1 MLNSLALI
9 ILLGLVSA
17 MILEKIK
24 LPNIIGMLI
33 VGIMLGPSMF
43 NMLDESLLSISG
55 DIKEIALIIILLKA
69 GLSLDLT
76 DLKKVGRPAVLLCF
90 LPATFEIL
98 GFIIFGPKLLG
109 LTLLESAIL
118 GAVMGAVSPAV
129 IVPRMTFLLENGY
142 GKKGLPQ
149 MVIAGSSADDVY
161 VIVIF
166 TALLALAKGSKISIM
181 SFLNIPISIILG
193 ILMGVLVGFI
203 MVYLFKNYK
212 LRNTYKVIILL
223 SICFLFVSI
232 EKSLE
237 GKLAIS
243 GFLAIMAM
251 GVTIFNKY
259 PSLSKIF
266 QVKFSKMWLISE
278 IILFVL
284 VGASVNISYA
294 FKAGLC
300 TVVMIFIALLFRML
314 GTYLCLLKTKFNNKE
329 RLFTCITQ
337 IPKATVQAA
346 IGGVPLEMGLLCGN
360 TVLTVAVLSIIITA
374 PLGSILI
381 DKTQYK
387 LLKK

>member
-90 LPATFEIL
+90 IPATFEIL

-129 IVPRMTFLLENGY
+129 IVPRMTFLLENGF

-294 FKAGLC
+294 FKAGLG
-300 TVVMIFIALLFRML
+300 TIVIIFIALLFRML

>member
-90 LPATFEIL
+90 IPATFEIL

-193 ILMGVLVGFI
+193 IIMGVLVGFI

-294 FKAGLC
+294 FKAGLG
-300 TVVMIFIALLFRML
+300 TIVIIFIALLFRML

>member
-43 NMLDESLLSISG
+43 NMLDESLLAISG

-294 FKAGLC
+294 FKAGLG
-300 TVVMIFIALLFRML
+300 TIVIIFIALLFRML
-314 GTYLCLLKTKFNNKE
+314 GTYLCLLKTNFNNKE

>member
-9 ILLGLVSA
+9 ILLGLISA

-43 NMLDESLLSISG
+43 NMIDESLLSISG

-166 TALLALAKGSKISIM
+166 TALLALAKGSKVSIM

-193 ILMGVLVGFI
+193 ILMGVLVGSI

-294 FKAGLC
+294 FKAGLG
-300 TVVMIFIALLFRML
+300 TIAIIFIALLFRML
-314 GTYLCLLKTKFNNKE
+314 GTYLCLLKTNFNNKE

>member
-24 LPNIIGMLI
+24 LPNIIGMLV

-294 FKAGLC
+294 FKAGLG
-300 TVVMIFIALLFRML
+300 TIVIIFIALLFRML

>member
-1 MLNSLALI
+1 
-9 ILLGLVSA
+9 

-90 LPATFEIL
+90 IPATFEIL

-129 IVPRMTFLLENGY
+129 IVPRMTSLLENGY

-294 FKAGLC
+294 FKAGLG
-300 TVVMIFIALLFRML
+300 TIVIIFIALLFRML

>member
-24 LPNIIGMLI
+24 LPNIIGMLL

-129 IVPRMTFLLENGY
+129 IVPRMTSLLENGY

-166 TALLALAKGSKISIM
+166 TALLALAKGSKVSIM

-294 FKAGLC
+294 FKAGLS
-300 TVVMIFIALLFRML
+300 TIIIIFIALLFRML
-314 GTYLCLLKTKFNNKE
+314 GTYLCLLKTNFNNKE

>member
-9 ILLGLVSA
+9 ILFGLISA
-17 MILEKIK
+17 MILEKLK

-33 VGIMLGPSMF
+33 VGILLGPSMF
-43 NMLDESLLSISG
+43 NMIDESLLNISG

-76 DLKKVGRPAVLLCF
+76 DLKKVGRPAILLCF

-98 GFIIFGPKLLG
+98 GFLFFGPKLLG

-129 IVPRMTFLLENGY
+129 IVPRMTYLLENGY

-166 TALLALAKGSKISIM
+166 TALLALARGSKVSIM
-181 SFLNIPISIILG
+181 NFLNIPISIILG
-193 ILMGVLVGFI
+193 IFLGVLVGSI

-232 EKSLE
+232 EKTLE

-266 QVKFSKMWLISE
+266 QIKFSKMWLISE

-294 FKAGLC
+294 LNAGLN
-300 TVVMIFIALLFRML
+300 TILIIFIALLFRML
-314 GTYLCLLKTKFNNKE
+314 GTYLCLLKTKFNNNE

-387 LLKK
+387 LLEK

>member
-9 ILLGLVSA
+9 ILLGLVSS

-43 NMLDESLLSISG
+43 NMIDESLLSISG

-129 IVPRMTFLLENGY
+129 IVPRMTYLLENGF

-193 ILMGVLVGFI
+193 ILMGVLVGSI

-294 FKAGLC
+294 FKAGLS
-300 TVVMIFIALLFRML
+300 TIVIIFIALLFRML
-314 GTYLCLLKTKFNNKE
+314 GTYLCLLKTNFNNKE

>member
-109 LTLLESAIL
+109 FTLLESAIL

-193 ILMGVLVGFI
+193 ILMGVLVGSI

-294 FKAGLC
+294 FKAGLG
-300 TVVMIFIALLFRML
+300 TIVIIFIALLFRML
-314 GTYLCLLKTKFNNKE
+314 GTYLCLLKTNFNNKE

>member
-9 ILLGLVSA
+9 ILLGLVSS

-129 IVPRMTFLLENGY
+129 IVPRMTSLLENGY

-294 FKAGLC
+294 FKAGLG
-300 TVVMIFIALLFRML
+300 TIVIIFIALLFRML

>member
-9 ILLGLVSA
+9 ILLGLVSS

-166 TALLALAKGSKISIM
+166 TALLALAKGSKVSIM

-193 ILMGVLVGFI
+193 ILMGVLVGSI

-294 FKAGLC
+294 FKAGLS
-300 TVVMIFIALLFRML
+300 TIIIIFIALLFRML

>member
-1 MLNSLALI
+1 
-9 ILLGLVSA
+9 
-17 MILEKIK
+17 
-24 LPNIIGMLI
+24 
-33 VGIMLGPSMF
+33 
-43 NMLDESLLSISG
+43 
-55 DIKEIALIIILLKA
+55 
-69 GLSLDLT
+69 
-76 DLKKVGRPAVLLCF
+76 
-90 LPATFEIL
+90 
-98 GFIIFGPKLLG
+98 
-109 LTLLESAIL
+109 
-118 GAVMGAVSPAV
+118 
-129 IVPRMTFLLENGY
+129 
-142 GKKGLPQ
+142 
-149 MVIAGSSADDVY
+149 
-161 VIVIF
+161 
-166 TALLALAKGSKISIM
+166 
-181 SFLNIPISIILG
+181 
-193 ILMGVLVGFI
+193 

-294 FKAGLC
+294 FKAGVG
-300 TVVMIFIALLFRML
+300 TIVIIFIALLFRML

>member
-9 ILLGLVSA
+9 ILLGLVSS

-90 LPATFEIL
+90 IPATFEIL

-294 FKAGLC
+294 FKAGLG
-300 TVVMIFIALLFRML
+300 TIVIIFIALLFRML

>member
-193 ILMGVLVGFI
+193 ILMGVLVGSI

-294 FKAGLC
+294 FKAGLG
-300 TVVMIFIALLFRML
+300 TIVIIFIALLFRML
-314 GTYLCLLKTKFNNKE
+314 GTYLCLLKTNFNNKE

>member
-9 ILLGLVSA
+9 ILLGLVSS

-24 LPNIIGMLI
+24 LPNIIGMLL
-33 VGIMLGPSMF
+33 VGIMLGPSML

-193 ILMGVLVGFI
+193 ILMGVLVGSI

-294 FKAGLC
+294 FKAGLG
-300 TVVMIFIALLFRML
+300 TIIIIFIALLFRML
-314 GTYLCLLKTKFNNKE
+314 GTYLCLLKTNFNNKE

>member
-43 NMLDESLLSISG
+43 NMLDESLLSNSG

-69 GLSLDLT
+69 GLSLDST

-294 FKAGLC
+294 FKAGLG
-300 TVVMIFIALLFRML
+300 TIVIIFIALLFRML

>member
-9 ILLGLVSA
+9 ILLGLVSS

-43 NMLDESLLSISG
+43 NMIDESLLSISG

-129 IVPRMTFLLENGY
+129 IVPRMTSLLENGY

-294 FKAGLC
+294 FKAGLG
-300 TVVMIFIALLFRML
+300 TIVIIFIALLFRML

>member
-9 ILLGLVSA
+9 ILLGLVSS

-24 LPNIIGMLI
+24 LPNIIGMLL
-33 VGIMLGPSMF
+33 VGIMLGPSML

-129 IVPRMTFLLENGY
+129 IVPRMTSLLENGY

-193 ILMGVLVGFI
+193 ILMGVLVVFI

-294 FKAGLC
+294 FKAGLG
-300 TVVMIFIALLFRML
+300 TIVIIFIALLFRML

>member
-294 FKAGLC
+294 FKAGLG
-300 TVVMIFIALLFRML
+300 TIVIIFIALLFRML
-314 GTYLCLLKTKFNNKE
+314 GTYLCLLKTNFNNKE

>member
-294 FKAGLC
+294 FKAGLG
-300 TVVMIFIALLFRML
+300 TIVIIFIALLFRML

-346 IGGVPLEMGLLCGN
+346 IGGVQLEMGLLCGN
-360 TVLTVAVLSIIITA
+360 TVLTVSVLSIIITA
-374 PLGSILI
+374 PLESILI

>member
-43 NMLDESLLSISG
+43 NMIDESLLNISG

-98 GFIIFGPKLLG
+98 GFLIFGPKLLG

-294 FKAGLC
+294 FKAGLG
-300 TVVMIFIALLFRML
+300 TIVIIFIALLFRML

>member
-9 ILLGLVSA
+9 ILLGLVSS

-24 LPNIIGMLI
+24 LPNIIGMLL
-33 VGIMLGPSMF
+33 VGIMLGPSML

-294 FKAGLC
+294 FKAGLG
-300 TVVMIFIALLFRML
+300 TIIIIFIALLFRML
-314 GTYLCLLKTKFNNKE
+314 GTYLCLLKTNFNNKE

>member
-43 NMLDESLLSISG
+43 NMLDESLLAISG

-90 LPATFEIL
+90 IPATFEIL

-193 ILMGVLVGFI
+193 IIMGVLVGFI

-294 FKAGLC
+294 FKAGLG
-300 TVVMIFIALLFRML
+300 TIVIIFIALLFRML

>member
-237 GKLAIS
+237 GKLATS
-243 GFLAIMAM
+243 GFLAIMSM

-294 FKAGLC
+294 FKAGLG
-300 TVVMIFIALLFRML
+300 TIVIIFIALLFRML

>member
-43 NMLDESLLSISG
+43 NMIDESLLNISG

-251 GVTIFNKY
+251 GATIFNKY

-294 FKAGLC
+294 FKAGLG
-300 TVVMIFIALLFRML
+300 TIVIIFIALLFRML

>member
-129 IVPRMTFLLENGY
+129 IVPRMTSLLENGY

-166 TALLALAKGSKISIM
+166 TALLALAKGSKVSIM

-193 ILMGVLVGFI
+193 ILMGVLVGSI

-294 FKAGLC
+294 FKAGLG
-300 TVVMIFIALLFRML
+300 TIVIIFIALLFRML

>member
-9 ILLGLVSA
+9 ILLGLVSS

-24 LPNIIGMLI
+24 LPNIIGMLL
-33 VGIMLGPSMF
+33 VGIMLGPSML

-129 IVPRMTFLLENGY
+129 IVPRMTSLLENGY

-294 FKAGLC
+294 LKAGLS
-300 TVVMIFIALLFRML
+300 TIIIIFIALLFRML

>member
-129 IVPRMTFLLENGY
+129 IVPRMTSLLENGY
-142 GKKGLPQ
+142 GNKGLPQ

-193 ILMGVLVGFI
+193 IIMGVLVGFI

-294 FKAGLC
+294 FKAGLG
-300 TVVMIFIALLFRML
+300 TIVIIFIALLFRML

>member
-1 MLNSLALI
+1 
-9 ILLGLVSA
+9 

-90 LPATFEIL
+90 IPATFEIL

-109 LTLLESAIL
+109 LTLIESAIL

-193 ILMGVLVGFI
+193 IIMGVLVGFI

-294 FKAGLC
+294 FKAGLG
-300 TVVMIFIALLFRML
+300 TIVIIFIALLFRML

>member
-17 MILEKIK
+17 IILEKIK

-294 FKAGLC
+294 FKAGLG
-300 TVVMIFIALLFRML
+300 TIVIIFIALLFRML

>member
-9 ILLGLVSA
+9 ILLGLVSS

-24 LPNIIGMLI
+24 LPNIIGMLL
-33 VGIMLGPSMF
+33 VGIMLGPSML

-129 IVPRMTFLLENGY
+129 IVPRMTSLLENGY

-193 ILMGVLVGFI
+193 ILMGVLVGSI

-294 FKAGLC
+294 FKAGLG
-300 TVVMIFIALLFRML
+300 TIIIIFIALLFRML

>member
-24 LPNIIGMLI
+24 LPNIIEMLI

-129 IVPRMTFLLENGY
+129 IVPRMTSLLENGY

-294 FKAGLC
+294 FKAGLG
-300 TVVMIFIALLFRML
+300 TIVIIFIALLFRML

>member
-43 NMLDESLLSISG
+43 NMLDESLLSNSG

-294 FKAGLC
+294 FKAGLG
-300 TVVMIFIALLFRML
+300 TIVIIFIALLFRML

>member
-24 LPNIIGMLI
+24 LPNIIGMLL

-294 FKAGLC
+294 FKAGLG
-300 TVVMIFIALLFRML
+300 TIVIIFIALLFRML